1 MRREDEGR
9 GWRERIGKRVE
20 GDSGERGWRE
30 SGEREKEKGKS
41 GGIAYQLSGYT
52 TQTTWLST
60 VTVSIVTETR
70 KMVVVGY

>member
-1 MRREDEGR
+1 M
-9 GWRERIGKRVE
+9 E

-30 SGEREKEKGKS
+30 SGKREKEKGKS

-52 TQTTWLST
+52 TPTTWLFT
-60 VTVSIVTETR
+60 VTVSIVTVIR